1 MKNLKNA
8 LKILP
13 LLLFLV
19 LVSCKKKNAAP
30 DAVAEEI
37 AAKELLDYYIVAEH
51 AIGPNKLM
59 ILYFTEDNMAIKA
72 QAHLLDGNKIINVD
86 VKKSAFSID
95 YFGDGKAVYN
105 FVVERDATG
114 KLILKSYSFNFNGQG
129 NELAYAT
136 MVKTRAAPIFTGL
149 SYKMIPSNVPFNMI
163 NTGTPFSIKPRSSSD
178 RGALLWGS
186 SGPYFSELINIGFK
200 TVDGA
205 YMAVSLPNWKSI
217 DKPIMLLERK
227 NELFIAAKNQ

>member
-1 MKNLKNA
+1 MKNFKNA

-13 LLLFLV
+13 VLLLLV
-19 LVSCKKKNAAP
+19 FVSCKKKDATP
-30 DAVAEEI
+30 DAAVEEI
-37 AAKELLDYYIVAEH
+37 ATKELLDYYIVAEH
-51 AIGPNKLM
+51 AIGSNKLM
-59 ILYFTEDNMAIKA
+59 VLYFTEDNMAIKA
-72 QAHLLDGNKIINVD
+72 QAHLLEGNKIINV
-86 VKKSAFSID
+86 VLKKSAFSID
-95 YFGDGKAVYN
+95 YYGDGKAVYN

-136 MVKTRAAPIFTGL
+136 MIKTRAAPIFTGL
-149 SYKMIPSNVPFNMI
+149 SYKMMPSHAPFNTI
-163 NTGTPFSIKPRSSSD
+163 NTGTPFSIKPRSSGD
-178 RGALLWGS
+178 AGALLWGGV
-186 SGPYFSELINIGFK
+186 GPYFSELINIGFK

-227 NELFIAAKNQ
+227 NELFIAAKNP